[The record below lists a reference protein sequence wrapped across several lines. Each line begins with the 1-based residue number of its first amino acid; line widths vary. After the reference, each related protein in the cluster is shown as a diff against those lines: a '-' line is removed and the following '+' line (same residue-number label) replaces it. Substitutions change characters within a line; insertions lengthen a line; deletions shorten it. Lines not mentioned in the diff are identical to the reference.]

1 MKYLK
6 SISLHLVFIC
16 VLLPNGISQSSIER
30 NKEFEIGIDFARINR
45 DWIYYNSFLYPV
57 NGNDYIVDL
66 IPSVFVRFQHGNNAL
81 RIKIEYFQKDYA
93 FTTHSYDFTMGI
105 DGNLYDSK
113 ILFGYQ
119 RSLITTRSIKAYVFT
134 DLGCSFYRYIGTQS
148 SFNGWTLEGTSVP
161 FNITGLGLF
170 VQPGIGF
177 KIKTINR
184 LWINVESSLFLGK
197 DITNDDEDQIIQDKK
212 FIPRPL
218 SLLGLSYSF

>member
-93 FTTHSYDFTMGI
+93 FTTHSYDFSMGI

-184 LWINVESSLFLGK
+184 LWINLESSLFLGK
-197 DITNDDEDQIIQDKK
+197 DIANDDEYQIIQDKK